1 MLGKLLKYEVPA
13 LGRRLLPLYAGWIF
27 TAAILGVFVGPL
39 AERSDFMTVISVLL
53 YTAAATAVMV
63 MAVVTIIQRYNTS
76 LLGDEGYF
84 NHVLPVRASAH
95 IASKAIASMIWVVL
109 AFVAML
115 LTILIIALFGGNLK
129 ELLSVDWALMFRSI
143 DWLTMLLILVV
154 CVMSLVKS
162 IMGIYTALTLGHQA
176 REHTVLACIGSYFLV
191 MIFET
196 VVARLSL
203 PFLAKNFDTFD
214 TSGEFRL
221 MLLVGLAVTLL
232 LCAVYFFI
240 CKFLMEK
247 HLNLS

>member
-196 VVARLSL
+196 IVARLSVPL
-203 PFLAKNFDTFD
+203 LAKNFDTFD

-221 MLLVGLAVTLL
+221 MLLVVLAVTLL

>member
-39 AERSDFMTVISVLL
+39 AERSNFMTVISVLL

-115 LTILIIALFGGNLK
+115 LTILIIALFGGDLK

-196 VVARLSL
+196 IVARLSVPL
-203 PFLAKNFDTFD
+203 LAKNFDTFD

-221 MLLVGLAVTLL
+221 MLLVVLAVTLL